1 MNTGFRPY
9 FTKQV
14 FRGNYENKKELKII
28 DLNWEHFEDILM
40 ILNEKSP
47 VAIKVKSKKA
57 ELFFL
62 QKTEAIEISNRYSNI
77 WKRKVNRFLH
87 NKK

>member
-28 DLNWEHFEDILM
+28 DLN
-40 ILNEKSP
+40 
-47 VAIKVKSKKA
+47 
-57 ELFFL
+57 
-62 QKTEAIEISNRYSNI
+62 
-77 WKRKVNRFLH
+77 
-87 NKK
+87 